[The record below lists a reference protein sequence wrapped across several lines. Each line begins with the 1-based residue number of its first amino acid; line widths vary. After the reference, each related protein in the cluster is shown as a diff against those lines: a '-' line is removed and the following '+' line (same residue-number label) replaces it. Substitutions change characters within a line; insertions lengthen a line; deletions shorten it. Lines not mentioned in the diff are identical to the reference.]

1 MKKLENE
8 RDITTSKKIEIS
20 TKKLVDGLISG
31 SYHSVFKGSGVE
43 FSEIREYYPGDDIRS
58 IDWNVT
64 ARFNKPYV
72 KSYIEERDLRV
83 YFVLDISGSV
93 SFGNTIEKRR
103 KSIEIIASLMFSALK
118 NNDAIGLFLITD
130 NIELFIPAKKG
141 RKHILRLLAK
151 ILSFTPKSKITN
163 LNNSLEAVSKII
175 KRRGIVFLISDFQT
189 SDFTKPLKVLRKR
202 NDIIAI
208 KISDKREKE
217 IPNIGYIQLEDEE
230 TGEQIFLDTSDNS
243 FRKKY
248 CEIMHE
254 NDLKTSKIF
263 KKYKIDFLE
272 LFTDESYEKPLKKFF
287 KIRKLRS
294 VR

>member
-1 MKKLENE
+1 MKEILQQV
-8 RDITTSKKIEIS
+8 KKIEIS

-43 FSEIREYYPGDDIRS
+43 FSEIREYYLGDDIRS

-72 KSYIEERDLRV
+72 KNNIEERDLRI
-83 YFVLDISGSV
+83 YFVLDISGSI
-93 SFGNTIEKRR
+93 SFGNTIEKKR

-118 NNDAIGLFLITD
+118 NNDAVGLFLITE

-141 RKHILRLLAK
+141 RKHILKLLAK
-151 ILSFTPKSKITN
+151 IISFTPKAKNTD
-163 LNNSLEAVSKII
+163 LKNSLESVSKII
-175 KRRGIVFLISDFQT
+175 KRRGVIFLISDFLT
-189 SDFTKPLKVLRKR
+189 SDFTKPLKILKKR

-217 IPNIGYIQLEDEE
+217 IPDIGYVQLEDEE
-230 TGEQIFLDTSDNS
+230 TGEQILLDTSDIN
-243 FRKKY
+243 FRNKY
-248 CEIMHE
+248 YELIQE
-254 NDLKTSKIF
+254 NDLKINKIF